1 LLRQNVPHEV
11 SMAGVLLGIAVVAL
25 VSTLGDFVWYS
36 FGVEHRMTAGV
47 IHGVVLLT
55 AVGGVLG
62 LAAGRFVTGLPIGMA
77 AGIGGALAYYAMA
90 PVIGQTAMIAAWAS
104 LWILLAFFDGKVLRR
119 GGRSTGQILT
129 RGTIAAILG
138 GLAFYLV
145 VDTLWGRPPA
155 GGRNYLMQYAAWFF
169 AWAPGL
175 LAPTWGSKKS

>member
-1 LLRQNVPHEV
+1 MPT
-11 SMAGVLLGIAVVAL
+11 VLIGILIVAA

-62 LAAGRFVTGLPIGMA
+62 AAAGRLVAGLPLGMA
-77 AGIGGALAYYAMA
+77 AGAGGALAYYALVPA
-90 PVIGQTAMIAAWAS
+90 IGQAAMIAAWAA
-104 LWILLAFFDGKVLRR
+104 LWVLLAFFDGKLLRR
-119 GGRSTGQILT
+119 GARPTREILA
-129 RGTIAAILG
+129 RGVLAAVLG

-145 VDTLWGRPPA
+145 VGTLWGRPPA
-155 GGRNYLMQYAAWFF
+155 GGRNYFIQFAAWAF

-175 LAPTWGSKKS
+175 IVLASNKPGRAAH

>member
-1 LLRQNVPHEV
+1 MTGILV
-11 SMAGVLLGIAVVAL
+11 GIAVVAL

-62 LAAGRFVTGLPIGMA
+62 VAAGRFVTGLPLGMV
-77 AGIGGALAYYAMA
+77 AGLGGALAYYALV
-90 PVIGQTAMIAAWAS
+90 PVIGGAAMVAAWAS
-104 LWILLAFFDGKVLRR
+104 LWILLAFFDGKLLRR
-119 GGRSTGQILT
+119 GSRSTGEILT
-129 RGTIAAILG
+129 RGIIAAILG
-138 GLAFYLV
+138 GVAFYLV

-175 LAPTWGSKKS
+175 LSLTWKSR